1 MGRTGFIDAVR
12 NTIRGRNL
20 ALTTERTYV
29 RWIRSFIRFHRFRHP
44 NDMGPVEVD
53 AYLSWLAAHRRV
65 SPKTQAVALNALV
78 FLYRHHLKR
87 ELGQLLFQR
96 PRPKPNIPVVLTHLE
111 AQAIINRLQGRVR

>member
-1 MGRTGFIDAVR
+1 MGEYQQRQMGRTGFIDAVR

-44 NDMGPVEVD
+44 NDMGAVEVD

-65 SPKTQAVALNALV
+65 SPKTQAVAEPARSV
-78 FLYRHHLKR
+78 GYRLHR
-87 ELGQLLFQR
+87 RRGW
-96 PRPKPNIPVVLTHLE
+96 P
-111 AQAIINRLQGRVR
+111 